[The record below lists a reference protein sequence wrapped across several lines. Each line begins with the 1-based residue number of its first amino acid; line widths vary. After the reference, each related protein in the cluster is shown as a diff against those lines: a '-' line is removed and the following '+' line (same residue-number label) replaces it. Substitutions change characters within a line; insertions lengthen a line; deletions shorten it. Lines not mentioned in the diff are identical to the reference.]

1 MQFQVP
7 QFIETEDKIVGP
19 LTLTQFLYLAGGFLL
34 CFALYFVLK
43 FFIWIMVVLIVGA
56 ISISFAFI
64 KINGKPFSKI
74 LFSAIN
80 FYLKPQVYVW
90 QPQNPQIPKT
100 KETLRT
106 TIKIDFVDLIE
117 KIIAGLSLK
126 KTQEQVMTGSTATAQ
141 KAQVSFE
148 NTKEKYMIFKKI
160 TGEKRV
166 ARRIDYR

>member
-19 LTLTQFLYLAGGFLL
+19 LTLSQFLYLAGGFLL
-34 CFALYFVLK
+34 CFGLYFVLK
-43 FFIWIMVVLIVGA
+43 FFIWIIIALIIGA
-56 ISISFAFI
+56 ISVGFAFV
-64 KINGKPFSKI
+64 KINGKPLVKVA
-74 LFSAIN
+74 FSAIN
-80 FYLKPQVYVW
+80 FYLKPQIYVW

-106 TIKIDFVDLIE
+106 TIKTDFVDWVE

-126 KTQEQVMTGSTATAQ
+126 KTQEQVMTGSTTTAQ

-166 ARRIDYR
+166 ARRVDYR